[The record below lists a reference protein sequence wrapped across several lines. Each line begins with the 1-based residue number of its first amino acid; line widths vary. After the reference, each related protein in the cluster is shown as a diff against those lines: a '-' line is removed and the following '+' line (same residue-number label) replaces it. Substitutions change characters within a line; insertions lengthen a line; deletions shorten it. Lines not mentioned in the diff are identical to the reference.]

1 MSGSGYYHAFVLGL
15 SHADYSFLPHVV
27 LSSTFTSDLRTFK
40 STHRHNIE
48 CTTQLFKVTQNEA
61 FA

>member
-1 MSGSGYYHAFVLGL
+1 MSGSGYYHAFGLGS

-27 LSSTFTSDLRTFK
+27 LSSTFISDVRTSNLLIG
-40 STHRHNIE
+40 NIE
-48 CTTQLFKVTQNEA
+48 CTTHLFKVTQNEA